1 MVKLHDIH
9 EIVYFINSKGISVIL
24 ENAKTNSLVKYIY
37 QRFLK
42 VKDWNTIRHYSY
54 YSLIIYG
61 WKQIPVHF
69 PSFNSSSNPQ
79 TVILSRWVPRSVP
92 YEDYIGYDH
101 YIIMEQNET
110 KDNSTKDL
118 IPSYISSYK
127 EKLIMMPRSHY
138 EERITYSDSI

>member
-1 MVKLHDIH
+1 M
-9 EIVYFINSKGISVIL
+9 SKESIKNDCSISRY
-24 ENAKTNSLVKYIY
+24 TNF
-37 QRFLK
+37 FLK
-42 VKDWNTIRHYSY
+42 DDI
-54 YSLIIYG
+54 L
-61 WKQIPVHF
+61 PVARKKWYDYIVRAYKYFWDVYLHKINYDILTDLE
-69 PSFNSSSNPQ
+69 SDPQ
-79 TVILSRWVPRSVP
+79 AVILSRWVPRAVL
-92 YEDYIGYDH
+92 YKEDIGYDH